1 MSTRTKPVAYW
12 ITTVLVAFAM
22 FSGGIGELTRQP
34 GNLEV
39 VTILGYPTYFLTI
52 IGLWKVA
59 GAIALLV
66 PRFPLLK
73 EWAYA
78 GIFFN
83 MTGAAVSH
91 VVAGDAAWH
100 AFYTGFLAILTVASW
115 ALRPQSRTLGAAL
128 PAQASAW
135 ARQPDRATAQQSG
148 RGLA

>member
-83 MTGAAVSH
+83 MTGAAASH
-91 VVAGDAAWH
+91 LAVGD
-100 AFYTGFLAILTVASW
+100 YGIGPSTS
-115 ALRPQSRTLGAAL
+115 S
-128 PAQASAW
+128 
-135 ARQPDRATAQQSG
+135 
-148 RGLA
+148 

>member
-83 MTGAAVSH
+83 MTGAAASH
-91 VVAGDAAWH
+91 LAVGDYGIGAFHLIVTISLAG
-100 AFYTGFLAILTVASW
+100 LTVLSW
-115 ALRPQSRTLGAAL
+115 ALRPASRRLVPVTNGHAAVDRVAAA
-128 PAQASAW
+128 PRPSFPSA
-135 ARQPDRATAQQSG
+135 G
-148 RGLA
+148 